1 MSDRSFLD
9 PLHRQLQAA
18 LQVEHATIPPYFTA
32 WASIQD
38 GANGEAAEIIRSV
51 MLEEMLHLTLV
62 ANMLNAVGGSPSLT
76 HKHFVPHYPHQLPH
90 TKRPLMVSIEKFSPD
105 AINTFLS
112 IERPEAPGAGPQ
124 APPFDT
130 LGQFYDH
137 LEGLLRTLCDEHGE
151 TAVFCGKAEQ
161 QVPPSAYYGAGR
173 LIVVTKLQD
182 ALGALTEIVEQGEG
196 HDGPFDADAAIC
208 GTGGREPAHFYRFLE
223 IRYQRRFR
231 DGDADQPSG
240 AALPVDYTAVHP
252 IRSNTQFDDYPPDSP
267 VLHALE
273 EFAATYGDLL
283 EWLEQAFNGQPDRIA
298 QAVHTMFA
306 LKNQAQALMRIPSE
320 LDPARTV
327 GLTFDQSRR
336 RSVHRRSPARHHPEV
351 GWIRTHSSI
360 ASSEP
365 T

>member
-32 WASIQD
+32 WVSIQD
-38 GANGEAAEIIRSV
+38 GANSEAAEIIRSV

-62 ANMLNAVGGSPSLT
+62 ANVLNAVGGSPSLT
-76 HKHFVPHYPHQLPH
+76 HTHFVPHYPHQLPH
-90 TKRPLMVSIEKFSPD
+90 TKRPLMVSIEKFSPEAID
-105 AINTFLS
+105 AFLS
-112 IERPEAPGAGPQ
+112 IERPEPPGARPQ

-137 LEGLLRTLCDEHGE
+137 LEELIVELCKEHGE
-151 TAVFCGKAEQ
+151 QAVFCGKRER
-161 QVPPSAYYGAGR
+161 QVPPSMYYGAGR
-173 LIVVTKLQD
+173 LITVD
-182 ALGALTEIVEQGEG
+182 NCERALAALKEIVDQGEG
-196 HDGPFDADAAIC
+196 HDSPFDADAAIT
-208 GTGGREPAHFYRFLE
+208 GTGREPAHFYRFLE

-231 DGDADQPSG
+231 DGDTDQPSG
-240 AALPVDYTAVHP
+240 AVLPVDYTAVHP

-283 EWLEQAFNGQPDRIA
+283 EWLNQAFNGQPDRIT

-306 LKNQAQALMRIPSE
+306 LKYQAQALMRIPCE
-320 LDPARTV
+320 RDPARTV

-336 RSVHRRSPARHHPEV
+336 RSVHRRSPARHHPEA
-351 GWIRTHSSI
+351 GWTHTHSSI
-360 ASSEP
+360 TSSEL